1 MSITGAFPLSY
12 VHCVLKRSG
21 GDGKIHDY
29 LLLPSGWIVHNA
41 TGDKSK
47 IGVYNPIDKTLT
59 TPTGE
64 VVNWKNARFVGEK
77 RSDDLKKKTK
87 AKERIKTTT
96 KTRTKTKTEETT
108 VTTKEETKE
117 AEKEEAGKDEA
128 EKDEAEK
135 DEAEKDEAE
144 KDEAEKDEAEKEDA
158 ETPLS
163 HTDMYEMIKKEVDA
177 EDRKDAEIAKEDTY
191 LGEEA
196 GDVSGLKGI
205 SDKVEEE
212 LLIEAKELVGKKPS
226 EEERTTVAED
236 ADENGKILC
245 HAVTMYD
252 FSGEGSDG
260 KNLTIKAGDIID
272 VTEMENDD
280 GWWHGSVNGGNWGAV
295 SFFIIV
301 IGLCFFSNC
310 ISVVP
315 CAVVVV
321 VDFIL
326 QETQI

>member
-1 MSITGAFPLSY
+1 
-12 VHCVLKRSG
+12 LKRSG

-117 AEKEEAGKDEA
+117 AEKEEAG
-128 EKDEAEK
+128 
-135 DEAEKDEAE
+135 KDEAE